1 MCDAFPNKSQSFAG
15 FGCITANRNGWFQ
28 IDDSWYI
35 TLGPSKSQLGS
46 RNNRFSSCLSY
57 SKSWRCRYKWQL
69 ASLPGRCH
77 QFRLCPMMHILTPEL
92 CLPECGV
99 TILLKNYLYYIMYIY
114 IYIYIYIYVQIQS
127 RPRLIHLN
135 YMYGTGWS
143 MDLPCWKNSADT
155 LQDEAKIPREILK
168 ANAPWEIIT
177 FLQEYHMKITYN
189 RAAANTSNTRG

>member
-114 IYIYIYIYVQIQS
+114 
-127 RPRLIHLN
+127 
-135 YMYGTGWS
+135 MYKYNL
-143 MDLPCWKNSADT
+143 DLDLFIWIICTELGGVWICHVERTLRIRCKMKQKYLEKSWKLMHPEKS
-155 LQDEAKIPREILK
+155 
-168 ANAPWEIIT
+168 
-177 FLQEYHMKITYN
+177 
-189 RAAANTSNTRG
+189 